1 MLTEILAGLEHGKE
15 FLGSGLRIYV
25 HYKMLMSSKG
35 VKEHLPGYPSFLQGN
50 NCHDSV
56 LTHLEDIVLSKWDL
70 FFWR

>member
-35 VKEHLPGYPSFLQGN
+35 VKETSLVIH
-50 NCHDSV
+50 H
-56 LTHLEDIVLSKWDL
+56 
-70 FFWR
+70 FFKGTDVMTLCLLA